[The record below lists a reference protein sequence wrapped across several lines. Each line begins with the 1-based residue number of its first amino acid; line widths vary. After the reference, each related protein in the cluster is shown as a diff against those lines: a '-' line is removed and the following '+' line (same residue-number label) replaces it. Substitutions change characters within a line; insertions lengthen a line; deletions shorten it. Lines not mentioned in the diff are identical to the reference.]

1 MRFINFAIAL
11 LLLSTV
17 AHFSAFA
24 QDQDSVVLD
33 NILKKTKKL
42 TDERPVEKVYL
53 HFDKPYYSVA
63 DTMWFKAYLTMEQN
77 LPSQLSKIVY
87 VDIMN
92 AKDSLV
98 QSIKLPVVAGVA
110 AGYVP
115 LSPTSFQQGNY
126 YIKAYTIWMLNFSD
140 DYFFSK
146 TIAIGEA
153 IEKQLNTHFSYK
165 TTETDKTQVIDAVIQ
180 FKNRDNVVQAGKTVN
195 WRVLSNY
202 DVVTKGKGVTDANG
216 FLRIKIDPKKSDKIK
231 NGELITDINLTEKE
245 ILTSTFSFKP
255 STSATY
261 DVQFF
266 PEGGEIVTGIASR
279 IGFKALKENGAGVD
293 LKGTIVDNGGNKLI
307 DFSSSHLGMG
317 SFYMNTEEGK
327 TYKANVTFKDGS
339 TKSFDLPKPVSSGIV
354 AQVSNTDSL
363 AFNLKIMA
371 NDTYFEANKSKTL
384 FIVATNGAV
393 IYYAAKTK
401 LNTQVTSAKIPKDK
415 FPGGIVQITLF
426 AENGEPIS
434 ERLAFN
440 YQPNAVKLSLKTDLP
455 TYKPRQKVKLA
466 VTAKNGA
473 EFAEGDFSVSVTD
486 EQKVPVD
493 ENSEITILSSLL
505 LTSDIKGY
513 VEKPNYYFTKTNA
526 KKLADLDVLMLTQ
539 GFRRYAYK
547 EILTGK
553 FPPATFLPE
562 QSMVLSGTLR
572 DRTGMPVRKGN
583 LRLTVPGTRIGVETL
598 SSPSGIFAFQNLNIP
613 DSSEVV
619 ISAKYNPNG
628 NNLMIIMDGQP
639 APQLTRNPH
648 PAEEIVNID
657 STMSAYLNNSKRQ
670 YSYLRTLKEVKIE
683 GAKAKRPTHADYP
696 ALSGLSSISGTLIEG
711 ERFKGCN
718 MLTMC
723 LQTMATGLIFYE
735 NNFYVNRDY
744 QQGSRVPVQIFLNG
758 MPIDYFG
765 LASVQSNDVE
775 NVEVFTKDELGT
787 VNRMYNTNG
796 VLVINTKKIPK
807 GTKMSMEDFKKLI
820 PDPSVLKFS
829 PKGFSKQ
836 REFYSPKYVNAA
848 ATYNFNDLR
857 TTIYWNPKVVTNAT
871 GGLSLEFYN
880 ADGKGT
886 YKAVIEGIDKN
897 GNVGRFVYRYT
908 VK

>member
-1 MRFINFAIAL
+1 MRFIKFAIAL
-11 LLLSTV
+11 ILLSTTV
-17 AHFSAFA
+17 QLSVFA
-24 QDQDSVVLD
+24 QQDSVVLD
-33 NILKKTKKL
+33 NIINKTKKV

-77 LPSQLSKIVY
+77 LPSLLSKIVY
-87 VDIMN
+87 VDVIN
-92 AKDSLV
+92 SKDSLV
-98 QSIKLPVVAGVA
+98 QTIKLPVVAGVA
-110 AGYVP
+110 AGNIP
-115 LSPTSFQQGNY
+115 LSPGNYQQGNY
-126 YIKAYTIWMLNFSD
+126 YIRAYTLWMLNFSD

-146 TIAIGEA
+146 TIPIGEA
-153 IEKQLNTHFSYK
+153 IDKQLNTHFSYK
-165 TTETDKTQVIDAVIQ
+165 TTETDKSQVIDAVIQ
-180 FKNRDNVVQAGKTVN
+180 FKNADNVVQTNKIVN

-202 DVVTKGKGVTDANG
+202 DILTKGKGTTDQNG
-216 FLRIKIDPKKSDKIK
+216 FLRLKIDPKKEKIK
-231 NGELITDINLTEKE
+231 NGELIADISITDKD
-245 ILTSTFSFKP
+245 ILTSSFKLKP
-255 STSATY
+255 NTSAAN

-266 PEGGEIVTGIASR
+266 PEGGDIITGIASR
-279 IGFKALKENGAGVD
+279 IGFKAINGNGAGID
-293 LKGTIVDNGGNKLI
+293 LKGSIVDNEGTKLS

-317 SFYMNTEEGK
+317 SFYLNAEPGK
-327 TYKANVTFKDGS
+327 SYKTNITFNDGT
-339 TKSFDLPKPVSSGIV
+339 TKSFELPKAIPSGIV

-363 AFNLKIMA
+363 IFNLKIIA
-371 NDTYFEANKSKTL
+371 NDVYFEANKNKNL

-401 LNTQVTSAKIPKDK
+401 LNSQVTSAKIPKEK
-415 FPGGIVQITLF
+415 FPAGIVQITLF
-426 AENGEPIS
+426 SETGEPIS

-440 YQPNAVKLSLKTDLP
+440 YQPNLLKLALKTDLP

-466 VTAKNGA
+466 VTAKNA
-473 EFAEGDFSVSVTD
+473 AQFAEGNFSIAVTD

-493 ENSEITILSSLL
+493 ENSETTILSSLL
-505 LTSDIKGY
+505 LTSDLKGY
-513 VEKPNYYFTKTNA
+513 VEKPNYYFNKTNA

-547 EILTGK
+547 DILAGK
-553 FPPATFLPE
+553 FPPVTMAPE
-562 QSMVLSGTLR
+562 QSMALTGTLR

-583 LRLTVPGTRIGVETL
+583 LRLTVPGTRIGVETIT
-598 SSPSGIFAFQNLNIP
+598 SPSGLFAFQNLNFP

-619 ISAKYNPNG
+619 INAKYNPNG

-639 APQLTRNPH
+639 APQMAKNPY
-648 PAEEIVNID
+648 PAQEVNNID
-657 STMSAYLNNSKRQ
+657 STLSSYLNNSKRQ

-683 GAKAKRPTHADYP
+683 GAKAKRPSHSDHP
-696 ALSGLSSISGTLIEG
+696 ALSGLSSISGTVIEG
-711 ERFKGCN
+711 DRFKGCN
-718 MLTMC
+718 MLALC
-723 LQTMATGLIFYE
+723 LQTMATGLTFYE
-735 NNFYVNRDY
+735 NNFYVSRDY

-765 LASVQSNDVE
+765 LSSVQSSEVE

-807 GTKMSMEDFKKLI
+807 GTKMSIEELKKLI
-820 PDPSVLKFS
+820 PDPSVLKIT
-829 PKGFSKQ
+829 PKGYSKQ
-836 REFYSPKYVNAA
+836 REFYAPKYVNAA

-857 TTIYWNPKVVTNAT
+857 STIYWNPKVITTAT
-871 GGLSLEFYN
+871 GGLSLEYYN

-886 YKAVIEGIDKN
+886 YKAVIEGVDKN
-897 GNVGRFVYRYT
+897 GNVGRFIYRYT

>member
-11 LLLSTV
+11 ILLTTTV
-17 AHFSAFA
+17 QISAFA
-24 QDQDSVVLD
+24 QQDSIVLD
-33 NILKKTKKL
+33 NIIKKTKKL

-77 LPSQLSKIVY
+77 LPSLLSKIVY
-87 VDIMN
+87 VDVIN
-92 AKDSLV
+92 SKDSLV
-98 QSIKLPVVAGVA
+98 QTFKLPVVAGVA
-110 AGYVP
+110 AGNIP
-115 LSPTSFQQGNY
+115 LTPGTYQQGNY
-126 YIKAYTIWMLNFSD
+126 YVKAYTVWMLNFGE

-146 TIAIGEA
+146 TIPIGEA
-153 IEKQLNTHFSYK
+153 IDKQLNTHFSYK

-180 FKNRDNVVQAGKTVN
+180 FKNRDNVVQTNKTVN

-202 DVVTKGKGVTDANG
+202 DIVTKGKGTTDQNG
-216 FLRIKIDPKKSDKIK
+216 FLRIKIDPRKSDKIR
-231 NGELITDINLTEKE
+231 NGELITDLNITDKD
-245 ILTSTFSFKP
+245 IITSSFKLKP
-255 STSATY
+255 AAPAAH

-266 PEGGEIVTGIASR
+266 PEGGELIAGIASR
-279 IGFKALKENGAGVD
+279 IAFKAINGNGAGVD
-293 LKGTIVDNGGNKLI
+293 LKGSVVDNGGNKLT

-317 SFYMNTEEGK
+317 DFYMNAEAGK
-327 TYKANVTFKDGS
+327 TYKANVTFNDGS
-339 TKSFDLPKPVSSGIV
+339 TKSFDLPKVVESGIV
-354 AQVSNTDSL
+354 AQVNNTDSL
-363 AFNLKIMA
+363 AFNLKIIA
-371 NDTYFEANKSKTL
+371 NETYFQANKNKNL
-384 FIVATNGAV
+384 FIVATNGPI

-401 LNTQVTSAKIPKDK
+401 LNNQLTAAKIPKEK
-415 FPGGIVQITLF
+415 FPAGIVQITLF
-426 AENGEPIS
+426 SETGEPIS
-434 ERLAFN
+434 ERLGFN
-440 YQPNAVKLSLKTDLP
+440 YQPNGLKLSLKTDLA

-466 VTAKNGA
+466 VSAKNA
-473 EFAEGDFSVSVTD
+473 AQFAEGNFSVAVTD

-505 LTSDIKGY
+505 LTSDLKGY
-513 VEKPNYYFTKTNA
+513 VEKPNYYFNKTNA

-547 EILTGK
+547 EILAGK
-553 FPPATFLPE
+553 FPPVTFLPE
-562 QSMVLSGTLR
+562 QSMTLTGTLR
-572 DRTGMPVRKGN
+572 DRTGMPIRKGN
-583 LRLTVPGTRIGVETL
+583 LRLTIPGTRISAETL
-598 SSPSGIFAFQNLNIP
+598 TSPSGLFAFQNLNFP

-619 ISAKYNPNG
+619 INAKYNPNG
-628 NNLMIIMDGQP
+628 NNLMIMLDGQP
-639 APQLTRNPH
+639 APQLSRNPR
-648 PAEEIVNID
+648 PADEVTNID
-657 STMSAYLNNSKRQ
+657 STLSSYLNNSKRQ

-683 GAKAKRPTHADYP
+683 GAKIKRPSHADYP

-711 ERFKGCN
+711 ERFKDCN
-718 MLTMC
+718 MLALC
-723 LQTMATGLIFYE
+723 LQSMATGLIFYE

-765 LASVQSNDVE
+765 LSSIQSADVE
-775 NVEVFTKDELGT
+775 NVEVFTRDELGT

-807 GTKMSMEDFKKLI
+807 GTKMSMEEFKKLI
-820 PDPSVLKFS
+820 PDPSMLKIK
-829 PKGFSKQ
+829 PKGFSIQ

-857 TTIYWNPKVVTNAT
+857 STIYWNPKVLTNAT
-871 GGLSLEFYN
+871 GGLSLEYYN

-886 YKAVIEGIDKN
+886 YKAVIEGVDKN
-897 GNVGRFVYRYT
+897 GNVGRYVYRYT

>member
-11 LLLSTV
+11 ILLTTTV
-17 AHFSAFA
+17 QISAFA
-24 QDQDSVVLD
+24 QQDSIVLD
-33 NILKKTKKL
+33 NIIKKTKKL

-77 LPSQLSKIVY
+77 LPSLLSKIVY
-87 VDIMN
+87 VDVIN
-92 AKDSLV
+92 SRDSLV
-98 QSIKLPVVAGVA
+98 QTVKLPVVAGVA
-110 AGYVP
+110 AGNIP
-115 LSPTSFQQGNY
+115 LTPGTYQQGNY
-126 YIKAYTIWMLNFSD
+126 YIKAYTIWMLNFGE

-146 TIAIGEA
+146 TIPIGEA
-153 IEKQLNTHFSYK
+153 IDKQLNTHFSYK
-165 TTETDKTQVIDAVIQ
+165 TTETDKTQIIDAVIQ
-180 FKNRDNVVQAGKTVN
+180 FKNRDNVVQTNKTVN

-202 DVVTKGKGVTDANG
+202 DIVTKGKGTTDQNG
-216 FLRIKIDPKKSDKIK
+216 FLRIKIDPRKSDKIR
-231 NGELITDINLTEKE
+231 NGELITELNITDKDI
-245 ILTSTFSFKP
+245 ITSSFKLKP
-255 STSATY
+255 ATPAAH

-266 PEGGEIVTGIASR
+266 PEGGQLITGIASR
-279 IGFKALKENGAGVD
+279 IGFKAINGNGLGVD
-293 LKGTIVDNGGNKLI
+293 LKGSVVDNGGNKLI

-317 SFYMNTEEGK
+317 SFYMNPEAGK
-327 TYKANVTFKDGS
+327 AYKANITFKDGS
-339 TKSFDLPKPVSSGIV
+339 TKSFDLPKAIESGIV
-354 AQVSNTDSL
+354 AQVNNTDSL
-363 AFNLKIMA
+363 AFNLKILA
-371 NDTYFEANKSKTL
+371 NEAYYEANKNKTL
-384 FIVATNGAV
+384 FIVGTNGAI

-401 LNTQVTSAKIPKDK
+401 LNNQVTAAKIPKEK
-415 FPGGIVQITLF
+415 FPAGIVQITLF
-426 AENGEPIS
+426 SETGEPIS

-440 YQPNAVKLSLKTDLP
+440 YQPNGLKLSLKTDLA

-466 VTAKNGA
+466 VSARNA
-473 EFAEGDFSVSVTD
+473 AQFAEGNFSVAVTD

-505 LTSDIKGY
+505 LTSDLKGY
-513 VEKPNYYFTKTNA
+513 VEKPNYYFNKTND

-547 EILTGK
+547 EILAGT
-553 FPPATFLPE
+553 FPPVTFLPE
-562 QSMVLSGTLR
+562 QSMALTGTLR

-583 LRLTVPGTRIGVETL
+583 LRLTIPGTRISAETVT
-598 SSPSGIFAFQNLNIP
+598 SPSGLFAFQNLNFP

-619 ISAKYNPNG
+619 INAKYNPNG
-628 NNLMIIMDGQP
+628 NNLMIMLDGQP
-639 APQLTRNPH
+639 APQLSRNLH
-648 PAEEIVNID
+648 PADEVTNID
-657 STMSAYLNNSKRQ
+657 STLSAYLNNSKRQ

-683 GAKAKRPTHADYP
+683 GAKIKRPSHADHP

-711 ERFKGCN
+711 ERFKDCN
-718 MLTMC
+718 MLAIC
-723 LQTMATGLIFYE
+723 LQSMATGLIFYE

-744 QQGSRVPVQIFLNG
+744 QQGSRIPVQIFLNG
-758 MPIDYFG
+758 MPIDYLG
-765 LASVQSNDVE
+765 LSSIQSADVE

-807 GTKMSMEDFKKLI
+807 GTKMSMEEFKKLI
-820 PDPSVLKFS
+820 PDPSMLKIK
-829 PKGFSKQ
+829 PKGFSIQ

-857 TTIYWNPKVVTNAT
+857 STIYWNPKVLTNAD
-871 GGLSLEFYN
+871 GGLSLEYYN

-886 YKAVIEGIDKN
+886 YKAVIEGVDKN
-897 GNVGRFVYRYT
+897 GNVSRYVYRYT

>member
-1 MRFINFAIAL
+1 MRFIKFAIAL
-11 LLLSTV
+11 ILFSTL
-17 AHFSAFA
+17 AHISAFA
-24 QDQDSVVLD
+24 QQDSVVLD
-33 NILKKTKKL
+33 NIIKKTKKL

-63 DTMWFKAYLTMEQN
+63 DTIWFKAYLTMEQN
-77 LPSQLSKIVY
+77 LLSQLSKIVY
-87 VDIMN
+87 VDVIN
-92 AKDSLV
+92 SKDSLV
-98 QSIKLPVVAGVA
+98 QTIKLPVVGGVA
-110 AGYVP
+110 TGNIP
-115 LSPTSFQQGNY
+115 LSPTNYQQGNY
-126 YIKAYTIWMLNFSD
+126 YVKAYTTWMLNFSED
-140 DYFFSK
+140 FFFNK

-165 TTETDKTQVIDAVIQ
+165 NTETDKTQVIDAVVQ
-180 FKNRDNVVQAGKTVN
+180 FKNRDNVAQGGKTVN
-195 WRVLSNY
+195 WRLLSNY
-202 DVVTKGKGVTDANG
+202 DIVAKGKGVTDQNG
-216 FLRIKIDPKKSDKIK
+216 FLRIKIDPKKADKIR
-231 NGELITDINLTEKE
+231 NGELITDISITEKDP
-245 ILTSTFSFKP
+245 ITTSFRLRP
-255 STSATY
+255 SPPADY

-266 PEGGEIVTGIASR
+266 PEGGDFITGIASR
-279 IGFKALKENGAGVD
+279 VGFKAIKSNGAGID
-293 LKGTIVDNGGNKLI
+293 LKGAVVDNAGNKLM

-317 SFYMNTEEGK
+317 SFYLNAEAGK
-327 TYKANVTFKDGS
+327 TYKANVTFSDGS
-339 TKSFDLPKPVSSGIV
+339 TKSFELPKPVQSGIV
-354 AQVSNTDSL
+354 AQVNNTDTL
-363 AFNLKIMA
+363 AFNLKIIA
-371 NDTYFEANKSKTL
+371 NDAYFEANKNKNL
-384 FIVATNGAV
+384 FIVATNGAI

-401 LNTQVTSAKIPKDK
+401 LNTQVTAAKIPKDK
-415 FPGGIVQITLF
+415 FPAGIVQITLF
-426 AENGEPIS
+426 SDTGEPVS

-440 YQPNAVKLSLKTDLP
+440 YAPNAVKLSLKTDLA

-466 VTAKNGA
+466 VSAKNGA
-473 EFAEGDFSVSVTD
+473 QFAEGNFSVAVTD

-493 ENSEITILSSLL
+493 ENSETTILSSLL
-505 LTSDIKGY
+505 LTSDLKGY
-513 VEKPNYYFTKTNA
+513 IEKPNYYFNKTNA

-539 GFRRYAYK
+539 GFRRYSYK
-547 EILTGK
+547 EILAEK
-553 FPPATFLPE
+553 LPPVTFLPE
-562 QSMVLSGTLR
+562 QSMAITGTLR

-619 ISAKYNPNG
+619 INAKYNPNG
-628 NNLMIIMDGQP
+628 NNLMIVLDGQP
-639 APQLTRNPH
+639 APQLTKNPYQ
-648 PAEEIVNID
+648 AEEITNID

-711 ERFKGCN
+711 DRFKGCN
-718 MLTMC
+718 MLTLC

-765 LASVQSNDVE
+765 LASVQSADVE

-796 VLVINTKKIPK
+796 VLVVNTKKIPK
-807 GTKMSMEDFKKLI
+807 GTKMSMEEFKKLI
-820 PDPSVLKFS
+820 PDPSMLKFS

-836 REFYSPKYVNAA
+836 RDFYSPKYVNAA

-857 TTIYWNPKVVTNAT
+857 STIYWNPKVVTDAS
-871 GGLSLEFYN
+871 GALSLEFYN

-886 YKAVIEGIDKN
+886 YKAVIEGVDKN
-897 GNVGRFVYRYT
+897 GNVGRYVYRYT

>member
-1 MRFINFAIAL
+1 M
-11 LLLSTV
+11 
-17 AHFSAFA
+17 
-24 QDQDSVVLD
+24 
-33 NILKKTKKL
+33 
-42 TDERPVEKVYL
+42 
-53 HFDKPYYSVA
+53 
-63 DTMWFKAYLTMEQN
+63 
-77 LPSQLSKIVY
+77 
-87 VDIMN
+87 
-92 AKDSLV
+92 
-98 QSIKLPVVAGVA
+98 
-110 AGYVP
+110 
-115 LSPTSFQQGNY
+115 
-126 YIKAYTIWMLNFSD
+126 WMLNFSD

-146 TIAIGEA
+146 TIPIGEA
-153 IEKQLNTHFSYK
+153 IEKQINTLLSYK

-180 FKNRDNVVQAGKTVN
+180 FKNRDNQIQANKIVN

-202 DVVTKGKGVTDANG
+202 DVVAKGKGSTDQSG
-216 FLRIKIDPKKSDKIK
+216 FLRIKIDPRKSDKIK
-231 NGELITDINLTEKE
+231 IGELITDINITEKE
-245 ILTSTFSFKP
+245 VVTSTFKLKP
-255 STSATY
+255 TTAAAY

-266 PEGGEIVTGIASR
+266 PEGGELIAGIASR
-279 IGFKALKENGAGVD
+279 IGFKAINGNGSGIE
-293 LKGTIVDNGGNKLI
+293 LKGSVVDNSGTKLS
-307 DFSSSHLGMG
+307 DFSSTHLGMG
-317 SFYMNTEEGK
+317 SFYINAEAGK
-327 TYKANVTFKDGS
+327 TYKANVTFSDGT
-339 TKSFDLPKPVSSGIV
+339 TKSFDLPKTLESGIV
-354 AQVSNTDSL
+354 AQVNNTDSL
-363 AFNLKIMA
+363 LFNLKIVA
-371 NDTYFEANKSKTL
+371 NDAYFEANKNKNL
-384 FIVATNGAV
+384 FIVATNGTV
-393 IYYAAKTK
+393 VYYAAKTK
-401 LNTQVTSAKIPKDK
+401 LNNQVTAAKIPKDK
-415 FPGGIVQITLF
+415 FPAGIVQITLF
-426 AENGEPIS
+426 SETGEPVS

-440 YQPNAVKLSLKTDLP
+440 YQPNGIKLSLKTDLA

-473 EFAEGDFSVSVTD
+473 QFADGNFSIAVTD

-505 LTSDIKGY
+505 LTSDLKGY
-513 VEKPNYYFTKTNA
+513 IEKPNYYFNKTNA

-547 EILTGK
+547 EILAGK
-553 FPPATFLPE
+553 FPPITFLPE
-562 QSMVLSGTLR
+562 QSMALTGTLR

-583 LRLTVPGTRIGVETL
+583 LRLTVPGTRIGVETIT
-598 SSPSGIFAFQNLNIP
+598 SPSGIFAFQNLNFP

-628 NNLMIIMDGQP
+628 NNLMVLLDGQP
-639 APQLTRNPH
+639 SPQIGKNPY
-648 PAEEIVNID
+648 PAQEVTNID
-657 STMSAYLNNSKRQ
+657 STLSAYLNNSKRQ
-670 YSYLRTLKEVKIE
+670 YSYLRQLKEVKIE
-683 GAKAKRPTHADYP
+683 GAKAKRPSHADYP

-711 ERFKGCN
+711 DRFKDCN

-765 LASVQSNDVE
+765 LASVQSSEVE

-796 VLVINTKKIPK
+796 VLVINTKKAPK
-807 GTKMSMEDFKKLI
+807 GTKMSMEEFKKLI
-820 PDPSVLKFS
+820 PDPSVLKIR
-829 PKGFSKQ
+829 PKGYSKQ

-857 TTIYWNPKVVTNAT
+857 STIYWNPKVMTTAD
-871 GGLSLEFYN
+871 GGLSLEYYN

-886 YKAVIEGIDKN
+886 YKAVIEGVDRN

>member
-1 MRFINFAIAL
+1 MRFIKFAIAL
-11 LLLSTV
+11 IILST
-17 AHFSAFA
+17 ALQLSALA
-24 QDQDSVVLD
+24 QQDSVVLD
-33 NILKKTKKL
+33 NILKKTKKVN
-42 TDERPVEKVYL
+42 DERPVEKVYL

-77 LPSQLSKIVY
+77 LPSLLSKIVY
-87 VDIMN
+87 VDVIN
-92 AKDSLV
+92 NKDSLI
-98 QSIKLPVVAGVA
+98 QTIKLPVVGGVA
-110 AGYVP
+110 AGYIP
-115 LSPTSFQQGNY
+115 LSPGTYQQGNY
-126 YIKAYTIWMLNFSD
+126 YVKAYTMWMLNFSD

-146 TIAIGEA
+146 TIPIGEA
-153 IEKQLNTHFSYK
+153 IEKQINTLLSYK

-180 FKNRDNVVQAGKTVN
+180 FKNRDNQIQANKIVN

-202 DVVTKGKGVTDANG
+202 DVVAKGKGTTDQSG
-216 FLRIKIDPKKSDKIK
+216 FLRIKIDPRKSDKIK
-231 NGELITDINLTEKE
+231 IGELITDINITEKGVV
-245 ILTSTFSFKP
+245 TSTFKLKP
-255 STSATY
+255 TTAAAY
-261 DVQFF
+261 DLQFF
-266 PEGGEIVTGIASR
+266 PEGGELIAGIASR
-279 IGFKALKENGAGVD
+279 IGFKAINGNGSGIE
-293 LKGTIVDNGGNKLI
+293 LKGSVVDNSGTKLS
-307 DFSSSHLGMG
+307 DFSSTHLGMG
-317 SFYMNTEEGK
+317 SFYINAEAGK
-327 TYKANVTFKDGS
+327 TYKANVTFSDGT
-339 TKSFDLPKPVSSGIV
+339 TKSFDLPKTLESGIV
-354 AQVSNTDSL
+354 AQVNNTDSL
-363 AFNLKIMA
+363 LFNLKIVA
-371 NDTYFEANKSKTL
+371 NDAYFEANKNKNL
-384 FIVATNGAV
+384 FIVATNGTV
-393 IYYAAKTK
+393 VYYAAKTK
-401 LNTQVTSAKIPKDK
+401 LNSQVTAAKIPKDK
-415 FPGGIVQITLF
+415 FPAGIVQITLF
-426 AENGEPIS
+426 SETGEPVS

-440 YQPNAVKLSLKTDLP
+440 YQPHGIKLSLKTDLA

-473 EFAEGDFSVSVTD
+473 QFADGNFSIAVTD

-505 LTSDIKGY
+505 LTSELKGY
-513 VEKPNYYFTKTNA
+513 IEKPNYYFNKTNA

-547 EILTGK
+547 EILAGK
-553 FPPATFLPE
+553 FPPITFLPE
-562 QSMVLSGTLR
+562 QSMALTGTLR

-583 LRLTVPGTRIGVETL
+583 LRLTVPGTRIGVETIT
-598 SSPSGIFAFQNLNIP
+598 SPSGIFAFQNLNFP

-628 NNLMIIMDGQP
+628 NNLMVLLDGQP
-639 APQLTRNPH
+639 APQIGKNPY
-648 PAEEIVNID
+648 PAQEVTNID
-657 STMSAYLNNSKRQ
+657 STLSAYLNNSKRQ
-670 YSYLRTLKEVKIE
+670 YSYLRQLKEVKIE
-683 GAKAKRPTHADYP
+683 GAKAKRPSHADYP

-711 ERFKGCN
+711 DRFKDCN

-765 LASVQSNDVE
+765 LASVQSSEVE

-796 VLVINTKKIPK
+796 VLVINTKKAPK
-807 GTKMSMEDFKKLI
+807 GTKMSMEEFKKLI
-820 PDPSVLKFS
+820 PDPSVLKIR
-829 PKGFSKQ
+829 PKGYSKQ

-857 TTIYWNPKVVTNAT
+857 STIYWNPKVMTTAD
-871 GGLSLEFYN
+871 GGLSLEYYN

-886 YKAVIEGIDKN
+886 YKAVIEGVDKN

>member
-1 MRFINFAIAL
+1 MRFIKFAIAL
-11 LLLSTV
+11 ILLSTAV
-17 AHFSAFA
+17 QFSAFA
-24 QDQDSVVLD
+24 QQDSIVLD

-42 TDERPVEKVYL
+42 NDERPIEKVYL

-77 LPSQLSKIVY
+77 LPSLLSKIVY
-87 VDIMN
+87 VDVIN
-92 AKDSLV
+92 NKDSLV
-98 QSIKLPVVAGVA
+98 QTIKLPVVGGVA
-110 AGYVP
+110 SGNIP
-115 LSPTSFQQGNY
+115 LTPGTYQQGNY
-126 YIKAYTIWMLNFSD
+126 YVKAYTVWMLNFSE

-146 TIAIGEA
+146 TIPIGEA
-153 IEKQLNTHFSYK
+153 IEKQVNTLLSYK

-180 FKNRDNVVQAGKTVN
+180 FKNRDNVIQANKTVN

-202 DVVTKGKGVTDANG
+202 DVVAKGKGTTDLNG
-216 FLRIKIDPKKSDKIK
+216 FLRIKIDPRKSDKIK
-231 NGELITDINLTEKE
+231 EGELITDINMTDKD
-245 ILTSTFSFKP
+245 IVTSSFKLKP
-255 STSATY
+255 TTAAAY

-266 PEGGEIVTGIASR
+266 PEGGELVAGIASR
-279 IGFKALKENGAGVD
+279 IGFKAINGNGAGID
-293 LKGTIVDNGGNKLI
+293 LKGSIVDNNGTKLI
-307 DFSSSHLGMG
+307 DFSSTHLGMG
-317 SFYMNTEEGK
+317 SFYMNAETGK
-327 TYKANVTFKDGS
+327 AYKANVTFNDGT
-339 TKSFDLPKPVSSGIV
+339 TKSFDLPKTLESGIV
-354 AQVSNTDSL
+354 AQVNNTDSL
-363 AFNLKIMA
+363 TFNLKIVA
-371 NDTYFEANKSKTL
+371 NGPYFEANKNKNL
-384 FIVATNGAV
+384 FIVATNGTMV
-393 IYYAAKTK
+393 YYAAKTK
-401 LNTQVTSAKIPKDK
+401 LINQVTAAKIPKDK
-415 FPGGIVQITLF
+415 FPEGIVQITLF
-426 AENGEPIS
+426 SETGEPIS

-440 YQPNAVKLSLKTDLP
+440 YQPNGIKLSLKTDLP

-466 VTAKNGA
+466 VTAKNA
-473 EFAEGDFSVSVTD
+473 TQFADGNFSIAVTD

-505 LTSDIKGY
+505 LTSDLKGY
-513 VEKPNYYFTKTNA
+513 VEKPNYYFNKTNA
-526 KKLADLDVLMLTQ
+526 KKLADLDVLLLTQ

-547 EILTGK
+547 EIIEGK
-553 FPPATFLPE
+553 FPPVSFIPE
-562 QSMVLSGTLR
+562 QSMVLTGTLR

-583 LRLTVPGTRIGVETL
+583 LRLTVPGTRIGVETIT
-598 SSPSGIFAFQNLNIP
+598 SPSGIFAFQNLNFP

-628 NNLMIIMDGQP
+628 NNLMVLLDGQP
-639 APQLTRNPH
+639 SPQITKNPY
-648 PAEEIVNID
+648 PAQEVTNID
-657 STMSAYLNNSKRQ
+657 STLSAYLNNSKRQ
-670 YSYLRTLKEVKIE
+670 YSYLRQLKEVKIE
-683 GAKAKRPTHADYP
+683 GAKAKRPSHADYP
-696 ALSGLSSISGTLIEG
+696 ALAGLSSISGTLIEG
-711 ERFKGCN
+711 DRFKDCN

-765 LASVQSNDVE
+765 LASVQSADVE

-796 VLVINTKKIPK
+796 VLVINTKKAPK
-807 GTKMSMEDFKKLI
+807 GTKMSMEEFKKLI
-820 PDPSVLKFS
+820 PDPSVLKIR

-857 TTIYWNPKVVTNAT
+857 STIYWNPNVITTAA
-871 GGLSLEFYN
+871 GGLSLEYYN

-886 YKAVIEGIDKN
+886 YKAVIEGVDKN
-897 GNVGRFVYRYT
+897 GNIGRFVYRYT

>member
-1 MRFINFAIAL
+1 MRFIKFAIAL
-11 LLLSTV
+11 ILLSTTV
-17 AHFSAFA
+17 QLSVFA
-24 QDQDSVVLD
+24 QQDSIVLD
-33 NILKKTKKL
+33 NIINKTKKV

-63 DTMWFKAYLTMEQN
+63 DTIWFKAYLTMEQN
-77 LPSQLSKIVY
+77 LPSLLSKIVY
-87 VDIMN
+87 VDVIN
-92 AKDSLV
+92 SKDSLV
-98 QSIKLPVVAGVA
+98 QTIKLPVVAGVA
-110 AGYVP
+110 AGNIP
-115 LSPTSFQQGNY
+115 LSPGNYKQGNY
-126 YIKAYTIWMLNFSD
+126 YVRAYTLWMLNFSD

-153 IEKQLNTHFSYK
+153 IDKQLNTHFSYK
-165 TTETDKTQVIDAVIQ
+165 TTETDKSQVIDAVIQ
-180 FKNRDNVVQAGKTVN
+180 FKNADNVVQTNKIVN

-202 DVVTKGKGVTDANG
+202 DILTKGKGTTDQNG
-216 FLRIKIDPKKSDKIK
+216 FLRIKIDPKKEKIK
-231 NGELITDINLTEKE
+231 NGELIADINITDKD
-245 ILTSTFSFKP
+245 ILTSTFKLKP
-255 STSATY
+255 STPAAY

-266 PEGGEIVTGIASR
+266 PEGGDIITGIASR
-279 IGFKALKENGAGVD
+279 IGFKAINANGAGID
-293 LKGTIVDNGGNKLI
+293 LKGSIVDNEGTKLS

-317 SFYMNTEEGK
+317 SFYLNAEPGK
-327 TYKANVTFKDGS
+327 SYKTNIIFNDGT
-339 TKSFDLPKPVSSGIV
+339 TKSFELPKALPSGIV
-354 AQVSNTDSL
+354 AQVTNTDSL
-363 AFNLKIMA
+363 IFNLKIIA
-371 NDTYFEANKSKTL
+371 NDTYFEANKNKNL

-401 LNTQVTSAKIPKDK
+401 LNSQVTAAKIPKEK
-415 FPGGIVQITLF
+415 FPAGIVQITLF
-426 AENGEPIS
+426 SETGEPVS

-440 YQPNAVKLSLKTDLP
+440 YQPNLLKLGLKTDLA

-466 VTAKNGA
+466 VTAKNA
-473 EFAEGDFSVSVTD
+473 AQFAEGNFSIAVTD

-505 LTSDIKGY
+505 LTSDLKGY
-513 VEKPNYYFTKTNA
+513 VEKPNYYFNKTNA

-547 EILTGK
+547 DILAGK
-553 FPPATFLPE
+553 FPPVTMAPE
-562 QSMVLSGTLR
+562 QSMILTGTLR

-583 LRLTVPGTRIGVETL
+583 LRLTVPGTRIGVETIT
-598 SSPSGIFAFQNLNIP
+598 SPSGLFAFQNLNFP

-619 ISAKYNPNG
+619 INAKYNPNG
-628 NNLMIIMDGQP
+628 NNLMIIMDGQA
-639 APQLTRNPH
+639 APQMTKNPY
-648 PAEEIVNID
+648 PAQEINNID
-657 STMSAYLNNSKRQ
+657 STLSSYLNNSKRQ

-683 GAKAKRPTHADYP
+683 GAKAKRPSHSDHP
-696 ALSGLSSISGTLIEG
+696 ALSGLSSISGTVIEG
-711 ERFKGCN
+711 DRFKGCN
-718 MLTMC
+718 LLALC
-723 LQTMATGLIFYE
+723 LQTMATGLTFYE
-735 NNFYVNRDY
+735 NNFYVSRDY

-765 LASVQSNDVE
+765 LSSVQSSEVE

-807 GTKMSMEDFKKLI
+807 GTKMSIEELKKLI
-820 PDPSVLKFS
+820 PDPSVLKIT
-829 PKGFSKQ
+829 PKGYSKQ

-857 TTIYWNPKVVTNAT
+857 STIYWNPKVITTAT
-871 GGLSLEFYN
+871 GGLSLEYYN

-886 YKAVIEGIDKN
+886 YKAVIEGVDKN
-897 GNVGRFVYRYT
+897 GNVGRFVYRYI

>member
-11 LLLSTV
+11 LLLTTV
-17 AHFSAFA
+17 AHISASA
-24 QDQDSVVLD
+24 QQDSVVLD

-87 VDIMN
+87 VDIISS
-92 AKDSLV
+92 KDSLV
-98 QSIKLPVVAGVA
+98 QTIKLPVVGGVA
-110 AGYVP
+110 TGNIA
-115 LSPTSFQQGNY
+115 LSPTNYQQGNY
-126 YIKAYTIWMLNFSD
+126 YIKAYTTWMLNFGD
-140 DYFFSK
+140 EYFFSK
-146 TIAIGEA
+146 TIPIGEA

-180 FKNRDNVVQAGKTVN
+180 FRNRDNVVQAGKTVN
-195 WRVLSNY
+195 WRVLSND
-202 DVVTKGKGVTDANG
+202 DVITKGKGTTDQNG
-216 FLRIKIDPKKSDKIK
+216 FLRIKIDPKKNDKIK
-231 NGELITDINLTEKE
+231 NGELVTEINLTDKDF
-245 ILTSTFSFKP
+245 LTSSFRFKP
-255 STSATY
+255 STPAGY

-266 PEGGEIVTGIASR
+266 PEGGEIIAGIASR
-279 IGFKALKENGAGVD
+279 IGFKALKENGAGID
-293 LKGTIVDNGGNKLI
+293 LKGAVVDNGGNKLV
-307 DFSSSHLGMG
+307 DFTSAHLGMG
-317 SFYMNTEEGK
+317 SFYINAEAGK
-327 TYKANVTFKDGS
+327 TYKANVTFSDG
-339 TKSFDLPKPVSSGIV
+339 TVKSYDLPAPVASGIV
-354 AQVSNTDSL
+354 AQVNNTDST
-363 AFNLKIMA
+363 AFNLKIIA
-371 NDTYFEANKSKTL
+371 NDSYFEANKNKTM

-401 LNTQVTSAKIPKDK
+401 LNTQLTTAKIPKDK
-415 FPGGIVQITLF
+415 FPAGIVQITLF
-426 AENGEPIS
+426 NETGEPIS

-440 YQPNAVKLSLKTDLP
+440 YQPNTVKLSLKTDLP
-455 TYKPRQKVKLA
+455 VYKPRQKVKLA
-466 VTAKNGA
+466 VIAKNGTQ
-473 EFAEGDFSVSVTD
+473 FAEGDFSISVTD

-493 ENSEITILSSLL
+493 ENSETTILSALL
-505 LTSDIKGY
+505 LTSDLKGY
-513 VEKPNYYFTKTNA
+513 VEKPNYYFHKTNA

-547 EILTGK
+547 EILSGK
-553 FPPATFLPE
+553 LPPVTFLPE
-562 QSMVLSGTLR
+562 QGMSLSGTLR

-598 SSPSGIFAFQNLNIP
+598 SSPSGIFTFQNLNIP

-628 NNLMIIMDGQP
+628 NNLMIVLEGQP
-639 APQLTRNPH
+639 APQLSKNPY
-648 PAEEIVNID
+648 PAEEVTNID

-670 YSYLRTLKEVKIE
+670 YSYLRQLKEVKIE
-683 GAKAKRPTHADYP
+683 GAKAKRPTHADHP
-696 ALSGLSSISGTLIEG
+696 ALAGLSSISGTLIEG

-765 LASVQSNDVE
+765 LASVQSSDVE

-807 GTKMSMEDFKKLI
+807 GTKMSMEEFKKLI

-836 REFYSPKYVNAA
+836 REFYAPKYVNAA

-857 TTIYWNPKVVTNAT
+857 STIYWNPKVLTNAT
-871 GGLSLEFYN
+871 GGLSLEYYN

-886 YKAVIEGIDKN
+886 YKVVMEGIDKN

>member
-1 MRFINFAIAL
+1 MRFIKFAIAL
-11 LLLSTV
+11 ILFSTL
-17 AHFSAFA
+17 AHISAFA
-24 QDQDSVVLD
+24 QQDSVVLD
-33 NILKKTKKL
+33 NIIKKTKKL

-63 DTMWFKAYLTMEQN
+63 DTIWVKAYLTMEQN
-77 LPSQLSKIVY
+77 LLSQLSKIVY
-87 VDIMN
+87 IDVIN
-92 AKDSLV
+92 SKDSLV
-98 QSIKLPVVAGVA
+98 QTIKLPVVGGVA
-110 AGYVP
+110 TGNIP
-115 LSPTSFQQGNY
+115 LSPTNYQQGNY
-126 YIKAYTIWMLNFSD
+126 YVKAYTTWMLNFSED
-140 DYFFSK
+140 FFFNK

-165 TTETDKTQVIDAVIQ
+165 NTETDKTQVIDAVVQ
-180 FKNRDNVVQAGKTVN
+180 FKNRDNVAQGGKTVN
-195 WRVLSNY
+195 WRLLSNY
-202 DVVTKGKGVTDANG
+202 DIVAKGKGVTDQNG
-216 FLRIKIDPKKSDKIK
+216 FLRIKIDPKKADKIR
-231 NGELITDINLTEKE
+231 NGELITDISITEKDP
-245 ILTSTFSFKP
+245 ITTSFRLRP
-255 STSATY
+255 SPPADY

-266 PEGGEIVTGIASR
+266 PEGGDFITGIASR
-279 IGFKALKENGAGVD
+279 VGFKAIKSNGAGID
-293 LKGTIVDNGGNKLI
+293 LKGAVVDNAGNKLM

-317 SFYMNTEEGK
+317 SFYLNAEAGK
-327 TYKANVTFKDGS
+327 TYKANVTFNDGS
-339 TKSFDLPKPVSSGIV
+339 TKSFELPKPVQSGIV
-354 AQVSNTDSL
+354 AQVNNTDTL
-363 AFNLKIMA
+363 AFNLKIIA
-371 NDTYFEANKSKTL
+371 NDAYFEANKNKNL
-384 FIVATNGAV
+384 FIVATNGAI

-401 LNTQVTSAKIPKDK
+401 LNTQVTAAKIPKDK
-415 FPGGIVQITLF
+415 FPAGIVQITLF
-426 AENGEPIS
+426 SDTGEPVS

-440 YQPNAVKLSLKTDLP
+440 YAPNAVKLSLKTDLAS
-455 TYKPRQKVKLA
+455 YKPRQKVKLA
-466 VTAKNGA
+466 VSAKNGA
-473 EFAEGDFSVSVTD
+473 QFADGNFSVAVTD

-493 ENSEITILSSLL
+493 ENSETTILSSLL
-505 LTSDIKGY
+505 LTSDLKGY
-513 VEKPNYYFTKTNA
+513 IEKPNYYFNKTNA

-539 GFRRYAYK
+539 GFRRYSYK
-547 EILTGK
+547 EILAGK
-553 FPPATFLPE
+553 LPPVTFLPE
-562 QSMVLSGTLR
+562 QSMAITGTLR

-619 ISAKYNPNG
+619 INAKYNPNG
-628 NNLMIIMDGQP
+628 NNLMIVLDGQP
-639 APQLTRNPH
+639 APQLTKNPYQ
-648 PAEEIVNID
+648 AEEITNID

-711 ERFKGCN
+711 DRFKGCN
-718 MLTMC
+718 MLTLC

-765 LASVQSNDVE
+765 LASVQSADVE

-796 VLVINTKKIPK
+796 VLVVNTKKIPK
-807 GTKMSMEDFKKLI
+807 GTKMSMEEFKKLI
-820 PDPSVLKFS
+820 PDPSMLKFS

-836 REFYSPKYVNAA
+836 RDFYSPKYVNAA

-857 TTIYWNPKVVTNAT
+857 STIYWNPKVVTDAS
-871 GGLSLEFYN
+871 GALSLEFYN

-886 YKAVIEGIDKN
+886 YKAVIEGVDKN
-897 GNVGRFVYRYT
+897 GNVGRYVYRYT

>member
-11 LLLSTV
+11 LLFTTA
-17 AHFSAFA
+17 AHISAFA
-24 QDQDSVVLD
+24 QQDSVVLD

-87 VDIMN
+87 VDVIN
-92 AKDSLV
+92 SKDSLV
-98 QSIKLPVVAGVA
+98 QTIKLPVVGGVA
-110 AGYVP
+110 AGNIP
-115 LSPTSFQQGNY
+115 LSPTNYQQGNY
-126 YIKAYTIWMLNFSD
+126 YIKAYTMWMLNFSD

-146 TIAIGEA
+146 NIPIGEA

-195 WRVLSNY
+195 WKVLSNY
-202 DVVTKGKGVTDANG
+202 DIVTKGKGTTDQNG
-216 FLRIKIDPKKSDKIK
+216 FLRIKIDPRKSDKIK
-231 NGELITDINLTEKE
+231 NGELITEISLTDKD
-245 ILTSTFSFKP
+245 ILTSSFRFKP
-255 STSATY
+255 STAAGY

-266 PEGGEIVTGIASR
+266 PEGGDIITGIASR

-293 LKGTIVDNGGNKLI
+293 LKGSVVDNGGNKLI
-307 DFSSSHLGMG
+307 DFSSTHLGMG
-317 SFYMNTEEGK
+317 SFYLNAEEGK
-327 TYKANVTFKDGS
+327 TYKANVTFSDGS
-339 TKSFDLPKPVSSGIV
+339 VKSFDLPKSVSSGIV
-354 AQVSNTDSL
+354 AQVNNTDSTN
-363 AFNLKIMA
+363 FNLKIIA
-371 NDTYFEANKSKTL
+371 NDAYFEANKNKNM

-401 LNTQVTSAKIPKDK
+401 LNTQLTAAKIPKEK
-415 FPGGIVQITLF
+415 FPAGIVQITLF
-426 AENGEPIS
+426 NETGEPIS

-440 YQPNAVKLSLKTDLP
+440 YEPNGVKLSLKSDLP
-455 TYKPRQKVKLA
+455 AYKPRQKVKLA
-466 VTAKNGA
+466 VNAKNGA
-473 EFAEGDFSVSVTD
+473 QFAEGDFSIAITD
-486 EQKVPVD
+486 ETKVPVD

-505 LTSDIKGY
+505 LTSDLKGY
-513 VEKPNYYFTKTNA
+513 IEKPNYYFNKTNA

-547 EILTGK
+547 EILAGK
-553 FPPATFLPE
+553 LPPVTFLPE
-562 QSMVLSGTLR
+562 QGMSLTGTLR

-619 ISAKYNPNG
+619 INAKYNPNG
-628 NNLMIIMDGQP
+628 NNLMIILDGQP
-639 APQLTRNPH
+639 APQLSKNPY
-648 PAEEIVNID
+648 PAEEVTNID

-670 YSYLRTLKEVKIE
+670 YSYLRQLKEVKIE
-683 GAKAKRPTHADYP
+683 GAKAKRPSHADYP

-711 ERFKGCN
+711 ERFKDCN

-807 GTKMSMEDFKKLI
+807 GTKMSMEEFKKLI
-820 PDPSVLKFS
+820 PDPSMLKFS

-871 GGLSLEFYN
+871 GGLSLEYYN

>member
-1 MRFINFAIAL
+1 MRFINFAIIL
-11 LLLSTV
+11 LFVITA

-24 QDQDSVVLD
+24 QQDSVVLD

-42 TDERPVEKVYL
+42 SDERPVEKVYL

-77 LPSQLSKIVY
+77 VPSQLSKIVY
-87 VDIMN
+87 VDIMTS
-92 AKDSLV
+92 KDSLV
-98 QSIKLPVVAGVA
+98 QTFKLPVVGGVA
-110 AGYVP
+110 TGNVP
-115 LSPTSFQQGNY
+115 LSPSNYQQGNY
-126 YIKAYTIWMLNFSD
+126 YIKAYTRWMLNFSD

-153 IEKQLNTHFSYK
+153 IEKQLNTHFSFK
-165 TTETDKTQVIDAVIQ
+165 TTETDKSQMIDAVIQ
-180 FKNRDNVVQAGKTVN
+180 FKNRDNVVQAGKAVA
-195 WRVLSNY
+195 WKALSNY
-202 DVVTKGKGVTDANG
+202 DEVAKGKGVTDQNG
-216 FLRIKIDPKKSDKIK
+216 FLRIKIDPRRADKIK
-231 NGELITDINLTEKE
+231 NGELITEITMADKS
-245 ILTSTFSFKP
+245 ILTSSFSFKP
-255 STSATY
+255 STSAEY

-266 PEGGEIVTGIASR
+266 PEGGELINGIASR
-279 IGFKALKENGAGVD
+279 VGFKALKQNGAGVD
-293 LKGTIVDNGGNKLI
+293 LKGAIVDNAGNKLI

-317 SFYMNTEEGK
+317 SFYMNAEEGK
-327 TYKANVTFKDGS
+327 TYKANITFKDGS
-339 TKSFDLPKPVSSGIV
+339 SKSFDLPKAISSGIA
-354 AQVSNTDSL
+354 AQVNNTDSL
-363 AFNLKIMA
+363 VFNLKIIA
-371 NDTYFEANKSKTL
+371 NDAYFEANKNKNL

-401 LNTQVTSAKIPKDK
+401 LNSQVTSAKLPKDK
-415 FPGGIVQITLF
+415 FPAGIVQITLF
-426 AENGEPIS
+426 NETGEPIS

-440 YQPNAVKLSLKTDLP
+440 YQPNSIKLSLKSDLA

-473 EFAEGDFSVSVTD
+473 QFAEGDFSISVTD

-505 LTSDIKGY
+505 LTSDLKGY
-513 VEKPNYYFTKTNA
+513 IEKPNYYFNKTNA
-526 KKLADLDVLMLTQ
+526 KKLADLDVLLLTQ
-539 GFRRYAYK
+539 GFRRYSYK
-547 EILTGK
+547 EILSDKKT
-553 FPPATFLPE
+553 PLTFLPE
-562 QSMVLSGTLR
+562 QSMTLTGTLR
-572 DRTGMPVRKGN
+572 DRTGMPIRKGN

-598 SSPSGIFAFQNLNIP
+598 SSPSGIFTFQNLNIP

-619 ISAKYNPNG
+619 ISAKHNPNG
-628 NNLMIIMDGQP
+628 NNLMIILDGQP
-639 APQLTRNPH
+639 APQLTKNPYQ
-648 PAEEIVNID
+648 AEEVTNID

-670 YSYLRTLKEVKIE
+670 YSYLRQLKEVKIE
-683 GAKAKRPTHADYP
+683 GAKAKRPSHADHP

-718 MLTMC
+718 MLALC

-758 MPIDYFG
+758 MPIDYLG
-765 LASVQSNDVE
+765 LSSVQSNEVE

-807 GTKMSMEDFKKLI
+807 GEKMSMEDFKKLI
-820 PDPSVLKFS
+820 PDPSLLKFS
-829 PKGFSKQ
+829 PKGYSKQ
-836 REFYSPKYVNAA
+836 REFYAPKYVNAA

-857 TTIYWNPKVVTNAT
+857 STIYWNPKVVTNAT
-871 GGLSLEFYN
+871 GALSLEYYN

-886 YKAVIEGIDKN
+886 YKAVIEGVDKD